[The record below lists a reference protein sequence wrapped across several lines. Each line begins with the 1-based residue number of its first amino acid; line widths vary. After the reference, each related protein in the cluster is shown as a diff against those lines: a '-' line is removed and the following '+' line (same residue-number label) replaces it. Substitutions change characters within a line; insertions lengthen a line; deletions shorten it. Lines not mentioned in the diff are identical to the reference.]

1 MIRTLLIIVL
11 GGLLAWLILH
21 LSRTL
26 KEVMPGQTR
35 EQSPSLK
42 DRKIID
48 AEFEDVTEGEKDRE
62 GE

>member
-26 KEVMPGQTR
+26 KEVMPGQQR
-35 EQSPSLK
+35 EQSSPLNDK
-42 DRKIID
+42 KIID
-48 AEFEDVTEGEKDRE
+48 AEFEDMTEGEKDM
-62 GE
+62 GT

>member
-26 KEVMPGQTR
+26 KEVMPGQPR
-35 EQSPSLK
+35 EQSSPLNEK
-42 DRKIID
+42 KIID
-48 AEFEDVTEGEKDRE
+48 AEFEDVNEGEK
-62 GE
+62 GKGS